1 MALLGDR
8 NSDLPRWLSHLATRG
23 GARPRQAVR
32 QAVMHGIRSTAGV
45 VTSAAVIMVAA
56 MVAVGV
62 GVAVLSDDRRARKSR
77 LVGPLL

>member
-1 MALLGDR
+1 MRSLPFRATPGWLARRSALVL
-8 NSDLPRWLSHLATRG
+8 LVVTR
-23 GARPRQAVR
+23 
-32 QAVMHGIRSTAGV
+32 AGV

-62 GVAVLSDDRRARKSR
+62 GVAVLGDDRRARKSR